1 MRQQEGFTELDP
13 IAVPYAVDAAAPS
26 LQPALISSRLVGL
39 LFAVGLT
46 VEDLEDH
53 SKIALGAEV
62 GDLDAAE
69 LAA

>member
-1 MRQQEGFTELDP
+1 MRQQDGCTELDP
-13 IAVPYAVDAAAPS
+13 IAMPYAAAPS
-26 LQPALISSRLVGL
+26 LQPALISIRLVRL

-53 SKIALGAEV
+53 CKIAPGAEV